1 MKKTIQSIADRDS
14 HDQRRH
20 HFGAQPRC
28 DAERI
33 GPLVLL
39 RALSGG
45 LVEPGAAARSGKA
58 LIEIAPIIWPLSR
71 FVTHFHTLTPADR
84 RQRLL
89 PTLPFQVNISRA

>member
-1 MKKTIQSIADRDS
+1 MKKAIQTIADRDR

-20 HFGAQPRC
+20 HFGAQSRC

-33 GPLVLL
+33 GTLVLL
-39 RALSGG
+39 RGAFGG
-45 LVEPGAAARSGKA
+45 LVESGTTSRGGKA
-58 LIEIAPIIWPLSR
+58 LIEIVSIIWPLSR

-89 PTLPFQVNISRA
+89 PMLPFQVNISRA